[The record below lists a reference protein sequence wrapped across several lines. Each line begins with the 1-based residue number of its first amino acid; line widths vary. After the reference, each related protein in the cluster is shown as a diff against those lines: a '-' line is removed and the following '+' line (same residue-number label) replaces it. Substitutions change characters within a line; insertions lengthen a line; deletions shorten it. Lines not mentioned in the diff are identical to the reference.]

1 MTTVACRGYLTEL
14 GLDSHQLA
22 ARDETKKTNAVELWK
37 SQVDATKNAL
47 VLKTSDE
54 IEGYVL
60 SVVKD
65 YFRTTKKASL
75 TLDSKFA
82 DHGLDSLDA
91 IEFVIRIEDE
101 LGYVIDAENLEKFKK
116 PRHFVNFIK
125 HLEAYKT
132 EFNKLPHEGNKYHF
146 NFAEAFPG
154 LPGMKH

>member
-1 MTTVACRGYLTEL
+1 MATFAFRGYLTEL
-14 GLDSHQLA
+14 GLDSNQLA
-22 ARDETKKTNAVELWK
+22 TRDETKKASAVDLWK

-91 IEFVIRIEDE
+91 IEFVIKIEDE
-101 LGYVIDAENLEKFKK
+101 LGYVIDAENLEKF
-116 PRHFVNFIK
+116 
-125 HLEAYKT
+125 
-132 EFNKLPHEGNKYHF
+132 
-146 NFAEAFPG
+146 
-154 LPGMKH
+154 